1 GDPVW
6 TGPAVVH
13 AVIEPA
19 ARDRRNGYR
28 RRPARRAR
36 RRGARAVYGLSD
48 SSRMRDRNRRRN
60 SSPGSA
66 ARRAVRRMDG
76 LLLRR
81 HAGAALR
88 QREDDPP
95 PQRSDPHLRAA
106 AQARRRNRPAQGY
119 RRGGADLARARR
131 LRRARGVGRVE
142 PRSRARDPLHR
153 DPDSPALSRSRA
165 PGAAHRV
172 FVPGRRLR
180 RQVDGGGRRGYRCRR
195 SRSGA
200 VGDVH
205 AVRSAHRHRHDS
217 KGLGLQARSAFSAR
231 QLQQPHSDRCL
242 HPLCQ
247 EAERNVPRH
256 GRCQRRS
263 AQALA
268 VEISATVSQA
278 LSAMAMRLI
287 RRVSMCAMCAVAAAL
302 AATLATQGARS
313 AGVEDFYR
321 GKTVSLLIGY
331 SMGGGYDAYGRLLAR
346 HFGKHLPGN
355 PNVVPQNMSGA
366 GSLKAANYLYSVAP
380 KDGSVIGT
388 FSRSQGI
395 APLLDKAE
403 FDSTKFTWLG
413 SVTDEVSLCVTRYDA
428 PVKTFS
434 ELLVTP
440 ATFGGEGAGSDP
452 NIFALLYRNVFGAKI
467 KIVTGYPGT
476 NEIQLATE
484 RGEVDGLCGLSWSTL
499 KGRYPHWL
507 KDKKANILVQAGIKK
522 QPELPDVPSAS
533 ELAKQADQ
541 RQILQLMLIGQAMA
555 RPFAAPPGIPAD
567 RKAALIAA
575 FERTTKD

>member
-1 GDPVW
+1 M
-6 TGPAVVH
+6 
-13 AVIEPA
+13 
-19 ARDRRNGYR
+19 
-28 RRPARRAR
+28 RP
-36 RRGARAVYGLSD
+36 
-48 SSRMRDRNRRRN
+48 
-60 SSPGSA
+60 
-66 ARRAVRRMDG
+66 
-76 LLLRR
+76 
-81 HAGAALR
+81 
-88 QREDDPP
+88 
-95 PQRSDPHLRAA
+95 
-106 AQARRRNRPAQGY
+106 
-119 RRGGADLARARR
+119 
-131 LRRARGVGRVE
+131 
-142 PRSRARDPLHR
+142 
-153 DPDSPALSRSRA
+153 
-165 PGAAHRV
+165 
-172 FVPGRRLR
+172 
-180 RQVDGGGRRGYRCRR
+180 
-195 SRSGA
+195 
-200 VGDVH
+200 
-205 AVRSAHRHRHDS
+205 
-217 KGLGLQARSAFSAR
+217 
-231 QLQQPHSDRCL
+231 
-242 HPLCQ
+242 
-247 EAERNVPRH
+247 
-256 GRCQRRS
+256 
-263 AQALA
+263 
-268 VEISATVSQA
+268 
-278 LSAMAMRLI
+278 I
-287 RRVSMCAMCAVAAAL
+287 RRVSMCAMWASAAAL
-302 AATLATQGARS
+302 AIALATQAARS

-331 SMGGGYDAYGRLLAR
+331 SVGGGYDAYGRLVAR
-346 HFGKHLPGN
+346 HFAKHLPGN

-413 SVTDEVSLCVTRYDA
+413 SVTDEVSLCVTRNDA

-541 RQILQLMLIGQAMA
+541 RQILQLM
-555 RPFAAPPGIPAD
+555 PA
-567 RKAALIAA
+567 LW
-575 FERTTKD
+575 T